1 MANNEYKK
9 AFDDLFE
16 TYLSLS
22 ESAGTIV
29 RNMKKTPKADVRS
42 KLVQE
47 LRNLDKKRL
56 ELLDQ
61 IENLPKSTYRGQ
73 P

>member
-1 MANNEYKK
+1 MANDEYKE
-9 AFDDLFE
+9 AFDGLLE
-16 TYLSLS
+16 TYWSLS

-29 RNMKKTPKADVRS
+29 RNLKKTPNRDIRR

-47 LRNLDKKRL
+47 LRSLDKKRI

-61 IENLPKSTYRGQ
+61 MENLAKPT
-73 P
+73 

>member
-1 MANNEYKK
+1 MKMANDEYKK

-56 ELLDQ
+56 ELLERMDD
-61 IENLPKSTYRGQ
+61 LGKST
-73 P
+73 

>member
-1 MANNEYKK
+1 MANDEYKK

-56 ELLDQ
+56 ELLERMDD
-61 IENLPKSTYRGQ
+61 LGKST
-73 P
+73 

>member
-1 MANNEYKK
+1 MANGGYKK

-22 ESAGTIV
+22 ESAGSIV
-29 RNMKKTPKADVRS
+29 RNMEKTPNADARG

-47 LRNLDKKRL
+47 LRSLDKKRL
-56 ELLDQ
+56 EILDQ
-61 IENLPKSTYRGQ
+61 MDNLAKST
-73 P
+73 

>member
-9 AFDDLFE
+9 AFDELFE

-22 ESAGTIV
+22 ESAGTLV

-61 IENLPKSTYRGQ
+61 MDNLAKST
-73 P
+73 

>member
-29 RNMKKTPKADVRS
+29 HNMKKTPKADVRS

-61 IENLPKSTYRGQ
+61 IENLAKST
-73 P
+73 